1 MNFRSYLIFM
11 TLGTLTAW
19 VSWLVVVYGIDPSR
33 SGNLGFFLF
42 YVTLSMLF
50 FGTISLLGLILR
62 FWRSEKE
69 LSSRITYRAFRQAIL
84 LTVIFIASL
93 ILLSQ
98 GWFRWWTMILIVII
112 AAFVELAFIS
122 TKRT

>member
-33 SGNLGFFLF
+33 SGMLGFFLF
-42 YVTLSMLF
+42 YLTLSMLS
-50 FGTISLLGLILR
+50 FGTISLLGLIFR
-62 FWRSEKE
+62 FWRLEKE

>member
-33 SGNLGFFLF
+33 SGMLGFFLF
-42 YVTLSMLF
+42 YLTLSMLS
-50 FGTISLLGLILR
+50 FGTISLLGLIFR
-62 FWRSEKE
+62 FWRLEKE

-112 AAFVELAFIS
+112 AAFIELAFIS

>member
-1 MNFRSYLIFM
+1 MNFRSYLILM

-33 SGNLGFFLF
+33 SGMLGFFLF
-42 YVTLSMLF
+42 YLTLSMLS
-50 FGTISLLGLILR
+50 FGTISLLGLIFR
-62 FWRSEKE
+62 FWRLEKE

>member
-19 VSWLVVVYGIDPSR
+19 VSWLVVVYGIDPAR

-42 YVTLSMLF
+42 YMTLSMLS
-50 FGTISLLGLILR
+50 FGTISLLGLIFR

-84 LTVIFIASL
+84 LTIIFISSL
-93 ILLSQ
+93 LLLSQ
-98 GWFRWWTMILIVII
+98 GWFRWWTMILVIMI
-112 AAFVELAFIS
+112 ASFIELAFIS
-122 TKRT
+122 TKRS